1 MDYITKPTSRATLRR
16 FSKIVR
22 AIFGCESDDEP
33 FPVLQALEKL
43 PDVIED
49 ASFEIVDD
57 NDLPANV
64 FAQCYP
70 KPEGGFVIQIKE
82 TVYDGA
88 CYNDNYAFLCFI
100 CHEICHVLLFWIG
113 FTPVSTR
120 AFGDTEIEPFRS
132 VEWQAKAFTGE
143 VMIPYEASKGMT
155 SKAIVE
161 KYHVTKKSADYRVKQ
176 DKKKR

>member
-49 ASFEIVDD
+49 ASFEIIDD

-113 FTPVSTR
+113 FTPISAR

-132 VEWQAKAFTGE
+132 VEWQAKALTGE

-176 DKKKR
+176 DKKKK

>member
-1 MDYITKPTSRATLRR
+1 
-16 FSKIVR
+16 
-22 AIFGCESDDEP
+22 
-33 FPVLQALEKL
+33 LEKL
-43 PDVIED
+43 PDIVD
-49 ASFEIVDD
+49 NTNFEIVDD
-57 NDLPANV
+57 DDLPANV
-64 FAQCYP
+64 FAQCFP
-70 KPEGGFVIQIKE
+70 KPEGGFVIQIKK
-82 TVYDGA
+82 TVYNGA
-88 CYNDNYAFLCFI
+88 CYDDNYVLLCFI

-132 VEWQAKAFTGE
+132 VEWQAKALTGE

-176 DKKKR
+176 DKKKK

>member
-1 MDYITKPTSRATLRR
+1 MDYITKPTNRATLRR

-22 AIFGCESDDEP
+22 AIFGCESDDKP
-33 FPVLQALEKL
+33 FPVLDALEKL
-43 PDVIED
+43 PDVVD
-49 ASFEIVDD
+49 NASYEIVED
-57 NDLPANV
+57 NELSANV

-82 TVYDGA
+82 TVYDEA

-120 AFGDTEIEPFRS
+120 AFGDTEIKPYQS
-132 VEWQAKAFTGE
+132 VEWQAKALTGE
-143 VMIPYEASKGMT
+143 VMIPYGASKGLT
-155 SKAIVE
+155 SKEIVE
-161 KYHVTKKSADYRVKQ
+161 KYHVTKQSAKYRVQQ
-176 DKKKR
+176 DKKGK

>member
-1 MDYITKPTSRATLRR
+1 MDYITKPTSRSTLRR

-22 AIFGCESDDEP
+22 AVFECESDDEP

-43 PDVIED
+43 PDIVD
-49 ASFEIVDD
+49 NTNYEIVNDC
-57 NDLPANV
+57 DLPANV
-64 FAQCYP
+64 FAQCFP

-82 TVYDGA
+82 TVYNGA
-88 CYNDNYAFLCFI
+88 YYDDNYAFLCFI

-120 AFGDTEIEPFRS
+120 AFRDTEIEPFRS
-132 VEWQAKAFTGE
+132 VEWQAKALTGE
-143 VMIPYEASKGMT
+143 VMIPYEASKEMT

-161 KYHVTKKSADYRVKQ
+161 KYHVTKQSADYRVRQ